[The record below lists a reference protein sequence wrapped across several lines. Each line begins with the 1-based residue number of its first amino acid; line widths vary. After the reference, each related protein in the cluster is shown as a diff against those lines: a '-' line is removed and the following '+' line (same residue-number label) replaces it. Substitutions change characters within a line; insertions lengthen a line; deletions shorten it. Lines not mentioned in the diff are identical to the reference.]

1 MENNIAIKVPITIAY
16 AALEGA
22 ARKKMEGEYIS
33 TKDGAGE
40 ETRHAQVHSL
50 AIAPSQQPGY
60 HLVIDLKL
68 SVLRTLLKRDGV
80 DLRVQAALGYDNER
94 QLLFLSRYKVDA
106 RTSSSFYN
114 GSLEVLANSVA
125 QSQIL
130 KKARLDLRALISRE
144 LAKVNSML
152 EQGKEMK
159 GIVLRG
165 QVDSVQV
172 QDITPQPEG
181 VSLLLVMYG
190 QVAAE
195 VRDLEGLM
203 PPV

>member
-1 MENNIAIKVPITIAY
+1 MDQNIAIKVPINISY

-22 ARKKMEGEYIS
+22 VKKKMEGEYIS
-33 TKDGAGE
+33 TKEGAGE
-40 ETRHAQVHSL
+40 ETRHAHIQQV
-50 AIAPSQQPGY
+50 AVAPSQKPGY

-68 SVLRTLLKRDGV
+68 SILRTLLKREGV

-94 QLLFLSRYKVDA
+94 QLLFLTRYHIDA

-125 QSQIL
+125 QGQIL
-130 KKARLDLRALISRE
+130 KKARLDLRAIITRE
-144 LAKVNSML
+144 LAKVNAML

-159 GIVLRG
+159 GIVLTG
-165 QVDSVQV
+165 QVDSVRV
-172 QDITPQPEG
+172 QDITPQAEG
-181 VSLLLVMYG
+181 VSLLVIMYG
-190 QVAAE
+190 QLAAE
-195 VRDLEGLM
+195 IRDLSGLM